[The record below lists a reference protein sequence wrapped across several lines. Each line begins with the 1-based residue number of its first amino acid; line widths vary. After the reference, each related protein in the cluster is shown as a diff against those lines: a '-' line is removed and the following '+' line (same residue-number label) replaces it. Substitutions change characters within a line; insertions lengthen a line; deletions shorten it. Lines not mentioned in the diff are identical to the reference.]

1 MVSIFVGS
9 GAGFARGSGAT
20 LGGSGVLGSAV
31 QGRSGEGV
39 SVNAATGNL
48 LITQQDDFLVGRG
61 PDSAVSRT
69 YNSLA
74 QVSDDNGDQ
83 WRFGSQRR
91 LANWTGVANTSGAT
105 VDRVGEDGS
114 VITYTYDVGLGY
126 YRATDGAGAHD
137 KIVNVGHWI
146 WTDGDTQASE
156 VYDIGGVLINTTDT
170 DGNSL
175 SFSYHMHNGSWR
187 LSRATT
193 SNGEYQDYIWSG
205 ENVSQIVTGYTDL
218 ASGTPKTLTRTRYA
232 YDGQNR
238 LVQVT
243 VDLSPEDNSVADSR
257 TYVTTYTYDGSSKRV
272 ASITQ
277 TDGSSLAIAYDAAG
291 RVATLTQIVAA
302 GDVRVTRI
310 GYGVNVAS
318 VTGPDD
324 QVTRLWYD
332 NKKQLVQLMS
342 PPATKGGVSQ
352 VLQYEYDASGNLIR
366 TIETDSVNASIPAN
380 LVNAA
385 GWGDGEVAGRGENL
399 VDDSG
404 WPQDVDGTL
413 PANGVIGGSAWT
425 PHYVGETEW
434 TVTTGPYGAT
444 VVSMKAGQNDAVGE
458 GGGAQ
463 STLFDIDPKKAY
475 EFTYYFKLDAPA
487 KHSIYFGAA
496 DIYTGQPGYVE
507 FAHDGSDS
515 INPYFFSVDAAWQNA
530 NLTVGKWYKVVG
542 YVLPEGSANVS
553 RYDLGGL
560 YDTTTGDRV
569 ANAEAFRWNEG
580 RAADKSGTRFF
591 NFYGTDVSKNTHFWK
606 PEVREVSDFAIL
618 RTGEKLDIVKDRNL
632 IERSLPG
639 GWNDVPWANGDN
651 EARWSEMLG
660 PDGSWRVGLE
670 TGQFDNSGDGG
681 GGYPKLLVS
690 L

>member
-91 LANWTGVANTSGAT
+91 LANWTGVANTAGAT

-243 VDLSPEDNSVADSR
+243 VDLSPEDNSVADGR

-277 TDGSSLAIAYDAAG
+277 TDGSSLAIAYDASG
-291 RVATLTQIVAA
+291 RVTTLTQIVAA

-366 TIETDSVNASIPAN
+366 TIETDSVNASIPA
-380 LVNAA
+380 
-385 GWGDGEVAGRGENL
+385 EN
-399 VDDSG
+399 
-404 WPQDVDGTL
+404 
-413 PANGVIGGSAWT
+413 
-425 PHYVGETEW
+425 H
-434 TVTTGPYGAT
+434 
-444 VVSMKAGQNDAVGE
+444 
-458 GGGAQ
+458 
-463 STLFDIDPKKAY
+463 
-475 EFTYYFKLDAPA
+475 
-487 KHSIYFGAA
+487 
-496 DIYTGQPGYVE
+496 
-507 FAHDGSDS
+507 
-515 INPYFFSVDAAWQNA
+515 
-530 NLTVGKWYKVVG
+530 
-542 YVLPEGSANVS
+542 
-553 RYDLGGL
+553 
-560 YDTTTGDRV
+560 
-569 ANAEAFRWNEG
+569 
-580 RAADKSGTRFF
+580 
-591 NFYGTDVSKNTHFWK
+591 
-606 PEVREVSDFAIL
+606 
-618 RTGEKLDIVKDRNL
+618 
-632 IERSLPG
+632 
-639 GWNDVPWANGDN
+639 
-651 EARWSEMLG
+651 
-660 PDGSWRVGLE
+660 
-670 TGQFDNSGDGG
+670 
-681 GGYPKLLVS
+681 
-690 L
+690 